1 MKWWFYD
8 LMKENTNRS
17 NLCMKNK
24 CIGNLRRCTFSD
36 YATNVH
42 NVGYAHALL
51 FQLSMN
57 MYAII
62 QIKHRLYYKVCLLQT
77 GMVFTIQF
85 DMFLYNQ
92 GVYGLFNITIYNI

>member
-1 MKWWFYD
+1 MNLLTHNCFLWILFNSFRYFTTLHWMNMKWWFYD

-51 FQLSMN
+51 F
-57 MYAII
+57 
-62 QIKHRLYYKVCLLQT
+62 
-77 GMVFTIQF
+77 
-85 DMFLYNQ
+85 
-92 GVYGLFNITIYNI
+92 

>member
-1 MKWWFYD
+1 MVDINKNKLIDALSLDIIQQFRYLTTLHWMNMKWWFYD

-51 FQLSMN
+51 F
-57 MYAII
+57 
-62 QIKHRLYYKVCLLQT
+62 
-77 GMVFTIQF
+77 
-85 DMFLYNQ
+85 
-92 GVYGLFNITIYNI
+92 